1 MSGSNNKMEKDGFGT
16 YASLRVVI
24 GIVVVMGCLW
34 LGSLAISFFSKEGK
48 AMSPYQATLE
58 DYPVLKKVDGAISS
72 LRPNDQEGIAGT
84 KYRGE
89 VEEYQEGY
97 YDSFMGEREDFPMA
111 SADSG
116 SGFKSEEAES
126 VEAKAGAS
134 EKPAEASV
142 NPEHGKSAPAHAP
155 ADIQRDMTRQVI
167 GTAFVDALCQP
178 LKNELE
184 NRFWGWRPNDIWL
197 FKFGMDNVE
206 NYQLGL
212 IEMTRRTVNILSER
226 ISRTGTNVY
235 INENLQK
242 ARSNLNIDPTRF
254 WFPSAENE
262 YERAIRE
269 LKEYIGDVG
278 QGKAYFFTRSDNLI
292 PLLMEFRTQLGDI
305 DNKLIRMEGDPR
317 SQVSTFEADNRFYYA
332 KGVASVILPLLKAIE
347 QDFYVTLKSRDGL
360 EPLHHAIEACE
371 GAAHLSPWI
380 VFEGNYDGILAN
392 HRANMSTYVSH
403 ARFYI
408 GVLITALA
416 T

>member
-1 MSGSNNKMEKDGFGT
+1 MSGSKNKMEKDGFGT

-34 LGSLAISFFSKEGK
+34 LGSLAIAFFSKDDGK
-48 AMSPYQATLE
+48 DVSPYQATLE
-58 DYPVLKKVDGAISS
+58 DYPVLKKVDGALSS
-72 LRPNDQEGIAGT
+72 LRPSGKEGIPEARF
-84 KYRGE
+84 RGE
-89 VEEYQEGY
+89 PQEYQEGY
-97 YDSFMGEREDFPMA
+97 YDSFMGEREDIPTV
-111 SADSG
+111 SVESG
-116 SGFKSEEAES
+116 SGYKNEEA
-126 VEAKAGAS
+126 AGMEVTAS
-134 EKPAEASV
+134 AVQPAAPAEIR
-142 NPEHGKSAPAHAP
+142 PEPGKQAAPP
-155 ADIQRDMTRQVI
+155 VDMQRNMTRQVI

-184 NRFWGWRPNDIWL
+184 NRFLGWRPNDIWL

-212 IEMTRRTVNILSER
+212 IEMTRRSANILSER

-235 INENLQK
+235 INDNLQK

-262 YERAIRE
+262 YKRAISQ
-269 LKEYIGDVG
+269 LKAYVEDVG

-292 PLLMEFRTQLGDI
+292 PLLMEFRTQLGDC
-305 DNKLIRMEGDPR
+305 DNKLIRMESDPR

-332 KGVASVILPLLKAIE
+332 KGVAAVILPLLKAIE
-347 QDFYVTLKSRDGL
+347 QDFNVTLKSRDGL
-360 EPLHHAIEACE
+360 ETLHHAIEACE
-371 GAAHLSPWI
+371 GAAHLSPLI
-380 VFEGNYDGILAN
+380 VFEGGYDGFLAN
-392 HRANMSTYVSH
+392 HRANMSTYISH

>member
-48 AMSPYQATLE
+48 AVSPYQATLE

-72 LRPNDQEGIAGT
+72 LRPNTQEDNAES
-84 KYRGE
+84 KHRGE
-89 VEEYQEGY
+89 VQEYQEGY
-97 YDSFMGEREDFPMA
+97 YDRFMDEREDIPMA
-111 SADSG
+111 SVESG
-116 SGFKSEEAES
+116 SGYKNEEAAGVEES
-126 VEAKAGAS
+126 ASAAEEPVAEVKPEQRKA
-134 EKPAEASV
+134 
-142 NPEHGKSAPAHAP
+142 APAP
-155 ADIQRDMTRQVI
+155 VENQRNMTRQVI
-167 GTAFVDALCQP
+167 GTAFVDALCEP
-178 LKNELE
+178 LENELE

-212 IEMTRRTVNILSER
+212 IEMTRRSVNILSER
-226 ISRTGTNVY
+226 ISRTGSNVY
-235 INENLQK
+235 INDNLQK

-262 YERAIRE
+262 YKRAIKE
-269 LKEYIGDVG
+269 LKDYIEDVG

-292 PLLMEFRTQLGDI
+292 PLLMEFRTQLGDC
-305 DNKLIRMEGDPR
+305 DNKLIRTEGDPN

-332 KGVASVILPLLKAIE
+332 KGVASVILPILKAIE

-360 EPLHHAIEACE
+360 EPLQHAIEACE
-371 GAAHLSPWI
+371 EAAHLSPWI
-380 VFEGNYDGILAN
+380 VFEGNYDGFLAN